1 MFDNFIQSLR
11 RGWAFF
17 IASLALLRQQS
28 SLMVIPIMQLFILVG
43 LAIVGGLAIFFTIDG
58 GGDSSELIVS
68 VISALTVF
76 LMTLVVYAT
85 MGMTVNMID
94 VAVNGGEPSVKE
106 AWADVRQNFFAILVV
121 AIISTIVSLLTSWV
135 RENRKGIVGVIG
147 SIIMGIVE
155 SVWTVVSF
163 LVLPA
168 IIIEDLGF
176 RDALSRV
183 KNLHSKNVMTI
194 VVGDVG
200 VGWIVG
206 LIAFALVGVTAGMIY
221 AMNAVSALS
230 YILIPI
236 LVLSWIAYF
245 AFATYVR
252 VAYHTCLFIWA
263 AGKER
268 DPDYQAPGPLGQ
280 ALAGID

>member
-17 IASLALLRQQS
+17 VASLALLRQQS

-43 LAIVGGLAIFFTIDG
+43 IALVGGLAIFFTIDS
-58 GGDSSELIVS
+58 GDSGELIAS
-68 VISALTVF
+68 VISVCTLF
-76 LMTLVVYAT
+76 LMTLVVYAM
-85 MGMTVNMID
+85 MGMTVNMVD

-106 AWADVRQNFFAILVV
+106 AWADVRQNFFAIVVV

-135 RENRKGIVGVIG
+135 RDNRKGIVGVIG

-155 SVWTVVSF
+155 SIWTVVSF

-183 KNLHSKNVMTI
+183 KELHGNNLMTI
-194 VVGDVG
+194 AVGEVG
-200 VGWIVG
+200 VSWVIG
-206 LIAFALVGVTAGMIY
+206 LIAFVLVGVTGGMIY
-221 AMNAVSALS
+221 VMSAVSALS
-230 YILIPI
+230 YVLIPI
-236 LVLSWIAYF
+236 LILSWIAF
-245 AFATYVR
+245 LAFANYVR

-268 DPDYQAPGPLGQ
+268 DPNYQAPGPLGQ